1 MALFSIFGKKP
12 RQPDAPE
19 SGTEAPVE
27 PPAVASVATQAEETI
42 VRESG
47 SQRSQRD
54 IARMT
59 AEKIDAIESE
69 IARDILKA
77 PKAKAGDTAEAT
89 SDLATAD
96 DKTAPDYAPTNLFHT
111 TLIRVDKETM
121 ILFKEDMDE

>member
-1 MALFSIFGKKP
+1 MALFSIFGKKT
-12 RQPDAPE
+12 RQPDSPE
-19 SGTEAPVE
+19 AGNEAPVE
-27 PPAVASVATQAEETI
+27 QSAQAPVTTQAEDAI
-42 VRESG
+42 GREPG
-47 SQRSQRD
+47 SQKSQRD

-77 PKAKAGDTAEAT
+77 PKPKAGEVPEGASAQTP
-89 SDLATAD
+89 AD
-96 DKTAPDYAPTNLFHT
+96 DRPSPEYAPTNLFHT